1 MPQSQKWSTKGQLLK
16 RRRPYFVSLFRLI
29 FYVNITNLKQRVMI
43 LLVAA
48 STRTTSLM
56 SFLVRKTKE
65 LKQIWRVIQL
75 GMFKSKVLQGT
86 GKC

>member
-16 RRRPYFVSLFRLI
+16 RRRPDFVSLFRLI